1 MKLQFQGAAQEVGR
15 SCILVEDRFLLD
27 AGIMLEHSGVE
38 YPLPFNHKDIDAIF
52 LSHAHLDHSGALPF
66 FVHEGM
72 NKKIFVTKMGKDLA
86 SMLLRDSLKVQ
97 QLQGEHALYT
107 KYDIDHTLDLMNT
120 VRYETEQTF
129 DDVTYVFYPSGHIPG
144 SASVQ
149 LTINGQT
156 LLYTGDICFRDSRL
170 LSKASFEAQ
179 DVDIVIT
186 EGTYGDRSHQS
197 RQKEEQRFVRTIK
210 KSLAE
215 GGSVLIPSFA
225 IGRAQE
231 VAMILA
237 KEDFGV
243 PIYLDGMARAVA
255 GVFLKG
261 PKFIRDP
268 SAFQNMCKQVKFVR
282 SLNMRRKIAKE
293 QGIFVSPSGMAN
305 GGPVFE
311 YLKFL
316 HAGKHN
322 ALLFTGYQ
330 DPEGNGYKLLNGKP
344 VVVDDHETK
353 WAGHVEKFN
362 FSAHAGQDELVSFI
376 QDLKPKHVVVQ
387 HGDPEVLMIFRD
399 VLEANTDA
407 QIHIPQLGEV
417 LTLS

>member
-27 AGIMLEHSGVE
+27 AGIMLENSGVE
-38 YPLPFNHKDIDAIF
+38 YPLPFNHKDVDAVF

-72 NKKIFVTKMGKDLA
+72 HKKIFVTKMGKDLA

-97 QLQGEHALYT
+97 QLQGEQALYT
-107 KYDIDHTLDLMNT
+107 KSDIDNTLDLMNT
-120 VRYETEQTF
+120 VRYEKEQSF
-129 DDVTYVFYPSGHIPG
+129 DDVTYTFYPSGHIPG

-149 LTINGQT
+149 LTIDGQT

-170 LSKASFEAQ
+170 LAKASFTPN

-186 EGTYGDRSHQS
+186 EGTYGDRSHMS
-197 RQKEEQRFVRTIK
+197 RREEEKRFVRTIK
-210 KSLAE
+210 KALVE
-215 GGSVLIPSFA
+215 GGSVLIPAFA

-231 VAMILA
+231 IAMILA
-237 KEDFGV
+237 KENFDV
-243 PIYLDGMARAVA
+243 PLYLDGMARAVA
-255 GVFLKG
+255 NVFLKG
-261 PKFIRDP
+261 PNFIRDP
-268 SAFQNMCKQVKFVR
+268 GAFQKTCRKVKFVR

-293 QGIFVSPSGMAN
+293 QGIFITPSGMAN

-330 DPEGNGYKLLNGKP
+330 DPDGNGYKLLGGQS
-344 VVVDDHETK
+344 VVVDDNETK
-353 WAGHVEKFN
+353 WSGHVEKFN

-376 QDLKPKHVVVQ
+376 QGINPKHVVVQ
-387 HGDPEVLMIFRD
+387 HGDPEVLATFRD
-399 VLEANTDA
+399 VLEANTNA